1 MSRTSLAIQNILASF
16 MIKGWSGIVQL
27 LLVPLTIACLGTY
40 VNGLWMTIAAILMW
54 IDNMDIGLANGLRN
68 KLAEA
73 KASGDEALARSYV
86 STTFVMLIVI
96 MALVILCM
104 VLLTFCTDICSL
116 LNIDPTKSP
125 DTETVIVM
133 AFIVTCITF
142 VFKITGNVYLAL
154 QLPAVNNL
162 IMVVGQTCTLLAVW
176 VLHMCE
182 ISSLIYVALA
192 YTLSPLL
199 VNVIAFAYT
208 FMCRYPELCPS
219 IKAFSTQHLS
229 SLFSLGIRFFVIQIA
244 GIVLFMSGNIV
255 ISRLFTP
262 EAVTPYQVAYRY
274 YSLALIVFTLIITPF
289 WSATTDAYNR
299 GDYEWIMK
307 ARSRFRLVM
316 MCLAVM
322 LFFMVAVSDWVFDI
336 WVGPEVVVSRELSIY
351 FALYLFVIMYSQ
363 TYSFFLNG
371 MGVLNLQLIVTVIA
385 AIAYIPLAV
394 VMGRSLGLPGICL
407 ALSIVNI
414 PGAIVNMMQFDF
426 VLKRKILLSQK

>member
-1 MSRTSLAIQNILASF
+1 MSRTSLAIRNILASF
-16 MIKGWSGIVQL
+16 VFKGWSGIVQL

-73 KASGDEALARSYV
+73 KASGDDALAKSYV
-86 STTFVMLIVI
+86 STTFAMLCVI
-96 MALVILCM
+96 MALVIVCM
-104 VLLTFCTDICSL
+104 LLFNICTDMSVL
-116 LNIDPTKSP
+116 LNIDSSKAP
-125 DTETVIVM
+125 DTDTVLIL
-133 AFIVTCITF
+133 AFVVTSVTF
-142 VFKITGNVYLAL
+142 VFKITSNVYLAL
-154 QLPAVNNL
+154 QLPAVSNL
-162 IMVVGQTCTLLAVW
+162 IMVAGQTCTLLAVT
-176 VLHMCE
+176 VLYLCH
-182 ISSLIYVALA
+182 STSLISISLA

-199 VNVIAFAYT
+199 VNIIAFAYT
-208 FMCRYPELCPS
+208 FTRRYPELRPS
-219 IKAFSTQHLS
+219 LKSYSSQHLA

-244 GIVLFMSGNIV
+244 SIILFMSGNII

-274 YSLALIVFTLIITPF
+274 YSLALIVFTLIVTPF

-299 GDYEWIMK
+299 HDYEWIMN

-316 MCLAVM
+316 LCMAAM
-322 LFFMVAVSDWVFDI
+322 LFIMVSVSDWVFLH
-336 WVGPEVVVSRELSIY
+336 WVGSEVVVSRELSIY

-371 MGVLNLQLIVTVIA
+371 MGVLNLQLVMTVLA

-394 VMGRSLGLPGICL
+394 IMARSLGVPGICL

-414 PGAIVNMMQFDF
+414 PGAIVNMLQFDF
-426 VLKRKILLSQK
+426 CIKTKMIY

>member
-27 LLVPLTIACLGTY
+27 LLVPLTIACLGIY

-73 KASGDEALARSYV
+73 KACGDDALAKSYI
-86 STTFVMLIVI
+86 STTFVMLCVI
-96 MALVILCM
+96 MSLVILCM
-104 VLLTFCTDICSL
+104 VLLTTCTDICSL
-116 LNIDPTKSP
+116 LNIDRTKSP
-125 DTETVIVM
+125 DTDAVILM
-133 AFIVTCITF
+133 AFIVTSITF
-142 VFKITGNVYLAL
+142 IFKITGNVYLAL

-182 ISSLIYVALA
+182 SSSLIDVALA

-208 FMCRYPELCPS
+208 FLYKYPELCPS
-219 IKAFSTQHLS
+219 IKAYSNQHLS
-229 SLFSLGIRFFVIQIA
+229 CLFSLGIRFFVIQIA
-244 GIVLFMSGNIV
+244 SIVLFMSGNII

-299 GDYEWIMK
+299 GDYEWIIK
-307 ARSRFRLVM
+307 VRSRFRLVLIG
-316 MCLAVM
+316 LAVM
-322 LFFMVAVSDWVFDI
+322 LFIMVAVSDWVFGI

-363 TYSFFLNG
+363 TYSIFLNG

-385 AIAYIPLAV
+385 AIVYIPLAV
-394 VMGRSLGLPGICL
+394 IMGQSLGVPGICL

-414 PGAIVNMMQFDF
+414 PGAIVNMLQFN
-426 VLKRKILLSQK
+426 RILCKSMSLS